1 MPGVPRE
8 FAEHALNVFPDTKPV
23 KQSIRR
29 LSEPRAEAIGKEINR
44 LLAADFIREIKESEW
59 LANTVMVPKKDTDI
73 LRMCVDFTSLNKH
86 CPKDHFP
93 LPRIDQIIDSTA
105 GCEKLSFLDAYSGY
119 NQIRLK
125 VEDQEKTAFITPFGV
140 YCYNTMPF
148 GLKNA
153 GATYQ
158 RCMQACLKDQIG
170 RNVQVYVD
178 DIVIKTKE
186 ARTLIDD
193 LRETFDNLDRYRIK
207 LNPEKCAFGVPS
219 GQLLGYF
226 ISQRGIE
233 ANPKKIKAIMTMEKP
248 KNLKGVQQ
256 LAGRVAALSRFIS
269 RMGEKALPFYQLLR
283 KADKFEW
290 TPEANDAFE
299 SLKRLLSTS
308 PVLVTPKEREPLLL
322 YIAATHQVVS
332 TVLVV
337 ERPEEGKT
345 HGVQRPIYYLSEVL
359 TPTKQRYPHYQ
370 KLAYGVFMTAR

>member
-1 MPGVPRE
+1 
-8 FAEHALNVFPDTKPV
+8 
-23 KQSIRR
+23 
-29 LSEPRAEAIGKEINR
+29 
-44 LLAADFIREIKESEW
+44 
-59 LANTVMVPKKDTDI
+59 
-73 LRMCVDFTSLNKH
+73 
-86 CPKDHFP
+86 
-93 LPRIDQIIDSTA
+93 
-105 GCEKLSFLDAYSGY
+105 
-119 NQIRLK
+119 
-125 VEDQEKTAFITPFGV
+125 
-140 YCYNTMPF
+140 MPF

-158 RCMQACLKDQIG
+158 RCMQACLKSQIG
-170 RNVQVYVD
+170 RNIQVYVD
-178 DIVIKTKE
+178 DIVVKTRE

-193 LRETFDNLDRYRIK
+193 LCEMFDNLDHYRIK

-233 ANPKKIKAIMTMEKP
+233 ANSKKIRSIMAMEKP

-256 LAGRVAALSRFIS
+256 LAGRIAALSMFIG

-299 SLKRLLSTS
+299 SLKRILSTS
-308 PVLVTPKEREPLLL
+308 PVLVTPKEREHLLL

-337 ERPEEGKT
+337 ERPG
-345 HGVQRPIYYLSEVL
+345 
-359 TPTKQRYPHYQ
+359 
-370 KLAYGVFMTAR
+370 

>member
-23 KQSIRR
+23 KQYIRR
-29 LSEPRAEAIGKEINR
+29 LSEPQAEAIGIEINR
-44 LLAADFIREIKESEW
+44 LLATNFIREIKESEW
-59 LANTVMVPKKDTDI
+59 LANTVMVPKKDTNI

-86 CPKDHFP
+86 FPKDHFP

-105 GCEKLSFLDAYSGY
+105 GCEKLSFLHAYSGY

-125 VEDQEKTAFITPFGV
+125 VEDQGKTAFITPFGV
-140 YCYNTMPF
+140 FYYNTMPF
-148 GLKNA
+148 GMKNA
-153 GATYQ
+153 CATYQ

-178 DIVIKTKE
+178 DIVIKTRE

-193 LRETFDNLDRYRIK
+193 LRETFDNLDRYKIK
-207 LNPEKCAFGVPS
+207 INPEKCAFGVPS

-233 ANPKKIKAIMTMEKP
+233 ANLNKIRSIMAMEKP
-248 KNLKGVQQ
+248 KNIKGVQQ
-256 LAGRVAALSRFIS
+256 LAGRIAALSRFIS

-283 KADKFEW
+283 KTEKFEW
-290 TPEANDAFE
+290 MPEADDTFE
-299 SLKRLLSTS
+299 SLKWLLSTS

-322 YIAATHQVVS
+322 YIEATRQVVS
-332 TVLVV
+332 
-337 ERPEEGKT
+337 
-345 HGVQRPIYYLSEVL
+345 
-359 TPTKQRYPHYQ
+359 
-370 KLAYGVFMTAR
+370 

>member
-1 MPGVPRE
+1 M
-8 FAEHALNVFPDTKPV
+8 
-23 KQSIRR
+23 
-29 LSEPRAEAIGKEINR
+29 EINR
-44 LLAADFIREIKESEW
+44 LLEAQFIREIKESTW
-59 LANTVMVPKKDTDI
+59 LANTVLVPKKDTDI

-93 LPRIDQIIDSTA
+93 LPRIDQIIESTA
-105 GCEKLSFLDAYSGY
+105 GCERLCFLDAYSGY

-140 YCYNTMPF
+140 FCYNTMPF

-158 RCMQACLKDQIG
+158 RCMQACLKDQLG
-170 RNVQVYVD
+170 RNIQVYVD

-186 ARTLIDD
+186 AKMLIDD
-193 LRETFDNLDRYRIK
+193 LCETFDNLDRYKIK

-233 ANPKKIKAIMTMEKP
+233 ANPKKIRAIMAMEKP

-299 SLKRLLSTS
+299 NLKRLLSTS

-322 YIAATHQVVS
+322 YIAATHQVVNI
-332 TVLVV
+332 VLVV

-370 KLAYGVFMTAR
+370 KLAYGVFMTARRLSHYFQEHQVMVVNEAPLNSILNNPEATGRVALWGI